1 MSEFLDALKSS
12 YRNVVIIGTCPI
24 SDDEYWPEVTQY
36 LLQKLD
42 TGDIR
47 CNVIAESDNQLFQ
60 LSLRTDSSNII
71 PQSSRITFTQ
81 LKFRRDFVHRNLINT
96 DNRKSNSKYE
106 ISSLNLPIYI
116 ISFDDNIW
124 YLPAFASSIKL
135 DMFKKV
141 SQGDVWYESIREY
154 TTKLINKEQDGRFS
168 AKPDEEMLELFDQ
181 DQIPRGIFPRDCFYD
196 TDHYQFVVW
205 DFVFSRKGEL
215 LIHKRSENAKDNQG
229 MWDKTVGG
237 HSDFNKER
245 SSSDAATREL
255 IEELYTKEK
264 KHQTGREFSLL
275 SEDISKVYYLGEWR
289 LDGRGAEF
297 LDIIKTLD
305 NGAKPQE
312 EPWVFYKLS
321 GTISHN
327 TPRILPDN
335 GGEKRLRVL
344 VDVFIYISNTVLTRE
359 YAKSQLTNSEFM
371 LIEPSMLKTWIEN
384 GVDDRGD
391 EFKVTP
397 DLEYIMAGKLRDRI
411 DEVAQLIKYS
421 DIKK

>member
-24 SDDEYWPEVTQY
+24 SDDEYWLDVTQY

-47 CNVIAESDNQLFQ
+47 CHVIAESDNQLFQ
-60 LSLRTDSSNII
+60 LSLRTDSSYIT
-71 PQSSRITFTQ
+71 PQSSRLTFTQ
-81 LKFRRDFVHRNLINT
+81 LKFRRDHIYRNLISN
-96 DNRKSNSKYE
+96 DNRKNNSKYE
-106 ISSLNLPIYI
+106 ISSLDLPIYI
-116 ISFDDNIW
+116 ISFDDSIW
-124 YLPAFASSIKL
+124 YMPAFASSIKL
-135 DMFKKV
+135 DKFKKI
-141 SQGDVWYESIREY
+141 SHSDVWYESIREY
-154 TTKLINKEQDGRFS
+154 ATKLINKEQDGRFS
-168 AKPDEEMLELFDQ
+168 AKFDEEMLELFDQ
-181 DQIPRGIFPRDCFYD
+181 DQIPRGIFPRNCFYN

-215 LIHKRSENAKDNQG
+215 LIHKRSKNAKDNQG

-237 HSDFNKER
+237 HIDFKKER

-264 KHQTGREFSLL
+264 KQQTGHEFTLL

-289 LDGRGAEF
+289 LDGGGVEY

-305 NGAKPQE
+305 NMTKPQE

-327 TPRILPDN
+327 TP
-335 GGEKRLRVL
+335 
-344 VDVFIYISNTVLTRE
+344 E
-359 YAKSQLTNSEFM
+359 YVKSKLKNSIFM
-371 LIEPSMLKTWIEN
+371 LIEPSMLKTWIET

-391 EFKVTP
+391 EFKSTP
-397 DLEYIMAGKLRDRI
+397 DLEYIMTSKLRDRI
-411 DEVAQLIKYS
+411 DEVSQLIKYC
-421 DIKK
+421 DIRK